1 MPTGF
6 FDRLVARLDKLDPGS
21 LQAQLVHLA
30 QERGFLETIF
40 QSIQEGVMVIGNS
53 GTLAYANRAA
63 EKLIGFDYARLRGKS
78 IRRYLEDWDW
88 EALIDTGA
96 ITEGDWSAVIT
107 REIEVTYPEHRFLS
121 FYAQPITTHDLPRNH
136 VLLMIRDVTRDHHRE
151 ESTIESERLDAVKML
166 AAGVAHEIG
175 NPLNALTIHLQLL
188 QREIR
193 QVSDL
198 EARDALA
205 ELAGV
210 AHAEV
215 TRLDAIIRR
224 FLQAVRPT
232 HPDLKPGDL
241 ADVLKTTLRVLQPDL
256 ENRAITVSVELPGD
270 LPAVRFDPQQ
280 MEQVFFNI
288 LKNAMEAV
296 RDGGQIG
303 ISISA
308 DDAWVAFSFLDNG
321 EGIDPERLGQIFEPY
336 HTSKTRGTGLG
347 LMIVQRIVQEHG
359 GVVEAASR
367 AGEGTCFTV
376 RLPRAERRVRQL
388 PTPEE
393 NSHE

>member
-53 GTLAYANRAA
+53 GTLLYANRAA
-63 EKLIGFDYARLRGKS
+63 ERLIGFEYVRLRGKS
-78 IRRYLEDWDW
+78 ILRYLRDW
-88 EALIDTGA
+88 EWESLIDAGA
-96 ITEGDWSAVIT
+96 AAEGDWSTVIT
-107 REIEVTYPEHRFLS
+107 REIEVTYPEHRFLA
-121 FYAQPITTHDLPRNH
+121 FYAQPVSGHDLPGNH
-136 VLLMIRDVTRDHHRE
+136 VLLMIRDVTRERHRE

-188 QREIR
+188 QREIG
-193 QVSDL
+193 QVPDD
-198 EARDALA
+198 ETRAALA
-205 ELAGV
+205 ELAEV
-210 AHAEV
+210 SHAEV

-224 FLQAVRPT
+224 FLQAIRPT
-232 HPDLKPGDL
+232 CPDLKPGDL

-256 ENRAITVSVELPGD
+256 QNRDIAISVDMPGE
-270 LPAVRFDPQQ
+270 LPAVCFDAQQ

-296 RDGGQIG
+296 RDGGRIG
-303 ISISA
+303 VSITA

-321 EGIDPERLGQIFEPY
+321 EGIAAGRLGRIFEPY
-336 HTSKTRGTGLG
+336 HTSKAKGTGLG

-367 AGEGTCFTV
+367 PGEGTCVTV
-376 RLPRAERRVRQL
+376 RLPRAERRVRL
-388 PTPEE
+388 LANPGEE
-393 NSHE
+393 AHE